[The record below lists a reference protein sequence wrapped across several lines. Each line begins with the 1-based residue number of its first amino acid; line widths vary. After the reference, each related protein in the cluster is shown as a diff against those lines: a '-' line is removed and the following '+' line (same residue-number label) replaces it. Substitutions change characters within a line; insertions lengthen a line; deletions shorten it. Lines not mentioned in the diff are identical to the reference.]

1 MTESA
6 KRGDLMLTERQ
17 KIILKEIIVNYAVTG
32 HAVGSKYLQQA
43 AELGV
48 SSATIRNEMSE
59 LEGLG
64 LIEKTHLSS
73 GRIPSLAGFHYYFEN
88 ILEPVNVS
96 KELRFKI
103 RTFMERAESKQI
115 DEIIRKSTELLS
127 KMTDYMSV
135 SFSPEAI
142 SSQIA
147 DFRVVTLQHKRVM
160 LIATDSFGR
169 ISERVASV
177 DTISP
182 ESLKILTQMLE
193 SELVGKTIK
202 KALEFLDNFDSEGKY
217 QAIDEFVRE
226 DIEQI
231 INDLASDHYYIEG
244 EYNLLNYVHDESPDT
259 VKEMITFVN
268 SKSDDFMKLIKK
280 IGLTRGE
287 TTQIQFI
294 PRIVDTDNGDFI
306 LVSARFDTKH
316 LQSGLLALL
325 GPQMMPY
332 SKMLAIV
339 STFRDELQKRINN
352 IEEMD

>member
-1 MTESA
+1 
-6 KRGDLMLTERQ
+6 MLTKRQ
-17 KIILKEIIVNYAVTG
+17 KIILKEIIVNYAMTG

-73 GRIPSLAGFHYYFEN
+73 GRVPSLAGFHYYFEN
-88 ILEPVNVS
+88 ILEPVDVS

-103 RTFMERAESKQI
+103 RTFMKQAESKQI
-115 DEIIRKSTELLS
+115 DEIIRQSTELLS

-142 SSQIA
+142 SSRIA
-147 DFRVVTLQHKRVM
+147 DFRVITLQHKRVM
-160 LIATDSFGR
+160 LIATDNFGR

-177 DTISP
+177 DAISP
-182 ESLKILTQMLE
+182 DSLRALTQMLE
-193 SELVGKTIK
+193 NELVGKTIK
-202 KALEFLDNFDSEGKY
+202 EARDFLNNFDSEGKY
-217 QAIDEFVRE
+217 QAIDEFVKE
-226 DIEQI
+226 DIDQI
-231 INDLASDHYYIEG
+231 ISDLAKDHYYIEG

-268 SKSDDFMKLIKK
+268 SNSDDFMKLIKK
-280 IGLTRGE
+280 IGLTQGE
-287 TTQIQFI
+287 ENTQIQFI
-294 PRIVDTDNGDFI
+294 PRLVDTANGDFI
-306 LVSARFDTKH
+306 LISAQFDTKH

-339 STFRDELQKRINN
+339 GTFRDELQKRINH